1 MKKKNLLL
9 ILISLLSLFSVSC
22 KEDDDSKVDNRM
34 VGTWWDNDTYDGF
47 WQWVF
52 NADGKGTL
60 NVESPLRSYT
70 IPFDYSFFD
79 NNILSISGVE
89 DGKQYIDNY
98 NVSFS
103 SDGKKMMWSDMD
115 KDYKI
120 ILSKD
125 KPDYNLKLS
134 DTSLEFTNLGG
145 KQTFKVM
152 VPVQVQ
158 VSSDQDW
165 CIVTTYAKSNETLV
179 TVSVQP
185 NAITVDRAAT
195 ITVTAGNQQATVN
208 VMQAAADWLEVP
220 NQQFSVSAGEETITI
235 NYRASTNVDVQ
246 SSVSWIHLLSNNS
259 VRTEENGKI
268 FVTGSTVLDV
278 DINIGSERQGT
289 ATLTLGSIVVTVT
302 ITQAA
307 GYVTPNS
314 ATGLAKR
321 LGWGWNLGN
330 HFDTSSGEDGKH
342 PQWGYWD
349 NATPTQQ
356 LYTNLKKTGV
366 STVRIGVT
374 WGNYQSGDD
383 WTIESAYMAEVKQ
396 NVEWAGQAGLNV
408 ILNMHHDEYWLD
420 VKTAATNSIVNN
432 TIKTRIS
439 KTWTQIA
446 EAFKDQGDY
455 LFFETFNEV
464 QDGQWG
470 WGANRTDGGKQYKT
484 LNEWNQTAVDAIRA
498 TGGQNATRWIG
509 IPGYANSP
517 SFVLINEFQL
527 PTDAANRLM
536 VSVHFYDPNT
546 FTLTPESN
554 GGKSEWGHTAAAGKF
569 QAGSNEEHVVE
580 TFQQLYAKFVA
591 NNIPVYIGE
600 YGCVMHKNS
609 RSNLFRN
616 YYLEYVCRAAHAYNL
631 PLCIWD
637 NNAQG
642 GGDEHHGYINHTDGS
657 FLNNM
662 SSIVAKMINAA
673 TSDDADYTLESIYDR
688 APK

>member
-1 MKKKNLLL
+1 MKRIKFFYAFGLLL
-9 ILISLLSLFSVSC
+9 AVGLVTILSAC
-22 KEDDDSKVDNRM
+22 GGDDD
-34 VGTWWDNDTYDGF
+34 NDDP
-47 WQWVF
+47 V
-52 NADGKGTL
+52 
-60 NVESPLRSYT
+60 
-70 IPFDYSFFD
+70 
-79 NNILSISGVE
+79 
-89 DGKQYIDNY
+89 
-98 NVSFS
+98 
-103 SDGKKMMWSDMD
+103 
-115 KDYKI
+115 
-120 ILSKD
+120 
-125 KPDYNLKLS
+125 
-134 DTSLEFTNLGG
+134 
-145 KQTFKVM
+145 
-152 VPVQVQ
+152 VPTP
-158 VSSDQDW
+158 S
-165 CIVTTYAKSNETLV
+165 
-179 TVSVQP
+179 VSVQ
-185 NAITVDRAAT
+185 
-195 ITVTAGNQQATVN
+195 
-208 VMQAAADWLEVP
+208 L
-220 NQQFSVSAGEETITI
+220 VSQSIAEGEEVE
-235 NYRASTNVDVQ
+235 ASTTQ
-246 SSVSWIHLLSNNS
+246 LALSYS
-259 VRTEENGKI
+259 TTVRVATTNGI
-268 FVTGSTVLDV
+268 AL
-278 DINIGSERQGT
+278 NGT
-289 ATLTLGSIVVTVT
+289 AVNAVRNPQDAKGVLVTFELQEGTDYTLTIPAGCIVANADPTA
-302 ITQAA
+302 QAPA
-307 GYVTPNS
+307 FTLSFKTKAKAQPVDNS

-509 IPGYANSP
+509 VPGYASSP
-517 SFVLINEFQL
+517 SFVLIDQFQL